1 MRISQK
7 GDFENGYTAITEM
20 DGKYSEMLMDFGIL
34 KLNKDQQEK
43 SFEDKERAYLLIKG
57 EVEFVWDGKR
67 AIAKR
72 SSCFD
77 ENPWCLHV
85 PPRVEITINSLS
97 DDTEIVFQATN
108 NNDTFEPKLYTPEEC
123 RSEERGKGTMRE
135 TSTRIVRT
143 IFDKSNTEK
152 ANLVL
157 GEVIDYPGKWSSYP
171 PHHHPQPEIYYY
183 KFNPEKGFGYA
194 ELGEDVVKVR
204 NNDTVLINGGL
215 THPQATA
222 PGYAMY
228 YLWVIRHLDNNPYIT
243 PTFIEEHTWVMD
255 KDTNFWPEK

>member
-7 GDFENGYTAITEM
+7 GDFENGYTPITEM
-20 DGKYSEMLMDFGIL
+20 DGKYSEMLMDFGVL

-43 SFEDKERAYLLIKG
+43 SFENKERAYLLIKG
-57 EVEFVWDGKR
+57 EVEFIWADQKVR
-67 AIAKR
+67 AKR

-85 PPRVEITINSLS
+85 PPKTEITINSLS
-97 DDTEIVFQATN
+97 DNTEIAYQATDN
-108 NNDTFEPKLYTPEEC
+108 NNTFEPKLYTPVEC

-143 IFDKSNTEK
+143 IFDKTNTDK

-183 KFNPEKGFGYA
+183 KFNPENGFGYA

-204 NNDTVLINGGL
+204 NNDTVLIHEGL

-243 PTFIEEHTWVMD
+243 PTFVEEHNWVMD
-255 KDTNFWPEK
+255 KDAKYWPEK